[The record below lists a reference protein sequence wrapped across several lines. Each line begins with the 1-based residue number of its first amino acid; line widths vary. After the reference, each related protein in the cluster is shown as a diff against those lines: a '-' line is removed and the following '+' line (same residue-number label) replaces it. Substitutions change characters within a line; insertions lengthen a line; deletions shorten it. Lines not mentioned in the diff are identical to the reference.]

1 MAKSTAAKINQALA
15 KGTIAPVYLFSGE
28 DLFRKNELSDKIT
41 AAVHPDDFNIYSST
55 AEKADMGEVLALAN
69 TAPVFSERRL
79 VILTGI
85 EKLRKD
91 PKEELIRY
99 LENPLDSTVLILTHN
114 DSKKF
119 KTEKTL
125 AAAAAAGG
133 DTANFDEL
141 KHDELALWIRERCK
155 QNGLNADFDAVETL
169 CEAVGG
175 DLNALAQD
183 IEKLALYTAERESKI
198 ITKEDVLAGV
208 GFSKEENPFALANAV
223 QYLNKNKAI
232 QLVDKLLDSG
242 EEPVGVL
249 AKITYPIEKMARIKV
264 LSNAGLPPSE
274 ISRAAGLMFWENSLV
289 NNVRNFPSEDI
300 FLKTLDRIIEA
311 DKALKTSAASDPK
324 TLIKGVL
331 MTLFSGRN

>member
-1 MAKSTAAKINQALA
+1 MAKSTADKITQALA
-15 KGTIAPVYLFSGE
+15 KGTISPVYLFTGE
-28 DLFRKNELSDKIT
+28 DLFRKKELIDKIT
-41 AAVHPDDFNIYSST
+41 AAVQPDDFNIYASS
-55 AEKADMGEVLALAN
+55 ADKADLGEVLALAN
-69 TAPVFSERRL
+69 TAPVFSQRRL

-91 PKEELIRY
+91 PKEALIRY
-99 LENPLDSTVLILTHN
+99 LERPLETTVFILTHN

-119 KTEKTL
+119 KTEKAL

-133 DTANFDEL
+133 DVANFDEL
-141 KHDELALWIRERCK
+141 KRDDLVMWIRQRLK
-155 QNGLNADFDAVETL
+155 QNGLNAEFDAVETL

-175 DLNALAQD
+175 DLNALAQE
-183 IEKLALYTAERESKI
+183 IEKLALYTAERENKT

-223 QYLNKNKAI
+223 QYMNKKKAL

-249 AKITYPIEKMARIKV
+249 AKITYPIEKMARIKTM
-264 LSNAGLPPSE
+264 SNAGMSAPD

-289 NNVRNFPSEDI
+289 SNARNFPSEEI

-311 DKALKTSAASDPK
+311 DKALKTSTASDPK
-324 TLIKGVL
+324 TLIKGIL
-331 MTLFSGRN
+331 MTLFAGK

>member
-15 KGTIAPVYLFSGE
+15 KGNIAPVYLFSGE
-28 DLFRKNELSDKIT
+28 DLFRKKELTDKIV
-41 AAVHPDDFNIYSST
+41 AAVQPDDFNIYSSS
-55 AEKADMGEVLALAN
+55 ADKADMGEVLALAN
-69 TAPVFSERRL
+69 TAPVFSERRV

-91 PKEELIRY
+91 PKEALIRY
-99 LENPLDSTVLILTHN
+99 LENPLETTVLILTHN

-119 KTEKTL
+119 KTEKSL
-125 AAAAAAGG
+125 AAAAAANG

-141 KHDELALWIRERCK
+141 KRDDLAMWIRERLK

-175 DLNALAQD
+175 DLNALSQE
-183 IEKLALYTAERESKI
+183 IEKLTLYTAERENKT
-198 ITKEDVLAGV
+198 ITQQDVLACV
-208 GFSKEENPFALANAV
+208 GFSKEENPFELSNAV
-223 QYLNKNKAI
+223 QYMNKKKAL

-249 AKITYPIEKMARIKV
+249 AKITYPIEKMARIKMMT
-264 LSNAGLPPSE
+264 NAGMAPSD
-274 ISRAAGLMFWENSLV
+274 ITRAAGLMFWENSLI
-289 NNVRNFPSEDI
+289 NNARYYPPQEI

-311 DKALKTSAASDPK
+311 DKALKTSTASDPK
-324 TLIKGVL
+324 TLIKGIL
-331 MTLFSGRN
+331 MTLFSGR

>member
-1 MAKSTAAKINQALA
+1 MAKSTAAKIEQALS
-15 KGTIAPVYLFSGE
+15 KGTVAPVYLLTGE
-28 DLFRKNELSDKIT
+28 DLFRKKELIAKIT
-41 AAVHPDDFNIYSST
+41 SAVHPDDFNIYSSC
-55 AEKADMGEVLALAN
+55 ADKANLGEVLALAN

-91 PKEELIRY
+91 PKEALIRY
-99 LENPLDSTVLILTHN
+99 LENPLDTTVLVLTHN

-119 KTEKTL
+119 KTEKAL

-141 KHDELALWIRERCK
+141 KRDDLVMWIRQRLK
-155 QNGLNADFDAVETL
+155 QNGLNAEFDAVETL

-175 DLNALAQD
+175 DLNALSQE
-183 IEKLALYTAERESKI
+183 IEKLALYTAERENKT

-208 GFSKEENPFALANAV
+208 GFSKEENPFELSNAV
-223 QYLNKNKAI
+223 QYMNKKKAL

-264 LSNAGLPPSE
+264 MSNAGMPSVE
-274 ISRAAGLMFWENSLV
+274 ISRAAGLMFWESALV
-289 NNVRNFPSEDI
+289 NNARNFPSEEI

-311 DKALKTSAASDPK
+311 DKALKTSTASDPK
-324 TLIKGVL
+324 TLIKGIL
-331 MTLFSGRN
+331 MTLFAGR

>member
-15 KGTIAPVYLFSGE
+15 KGNIAPVYLFSGE
-28 DLFRKNELSDKIT
+28 DLFRKKELTDKIV
-41 AAVHPDDFNIYSST
+41 AAVQPDDFNIYSSS
-55 AEKADMGEVLALAN
+55 ADKADMGEVLALAN
-69 TAPVFSERRL
+69 TAPVFSERRV

-91 PKEELIRY
+91 PKEALIRY
-99 LENPLDSTVLILTHN
+99 LENPLETTVLILTHN

-119 KTEKTL
+119 KTEKSL
-125 AAAAAAGG
+125 AAAAAANG

-141 KHDELALWIRERCK
+141 KRDDLAMWIRERLK

-175 DLNALAQD
+175 DLNALSQE
-183 IEKLALYTAERESKI
+183 IEKLTLYTAERENKT
-198 ITKEDVLAGV
+198 ITQQDVLACV
-208 GFSKEENPFALANAV
+208 GFSKEENPFELSNAV
-223 QYLNKNKAI
+223 QYMNKKKAL

-249 AKITYPIEKMARIKV
+249 AKITYPIEKMARIKMMT
-264 LSNAGLPPSE
+264 NAGMAPSD
-274 ISRAAGLMFWENSLV
+274 ITRAAGLMFWENSLI
-289 NNVRNFPSEDI
+289 NNARNYPPQEI

-311 DKALKTSAASDPK
+311 DKALKTSTASDPK
-324 TLIKGVL
+324 TLIKGIL
-331 MTLFSGRN
+331 MTLFSGR